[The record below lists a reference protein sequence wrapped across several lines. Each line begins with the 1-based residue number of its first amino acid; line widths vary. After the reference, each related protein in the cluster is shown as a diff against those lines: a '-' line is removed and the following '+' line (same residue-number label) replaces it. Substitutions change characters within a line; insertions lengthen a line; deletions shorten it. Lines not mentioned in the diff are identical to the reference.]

1 MASMLKDP
9 PIATNV
15 IVRIII
21 YRALTF
27 RKEKDIKD

>member
-15 IVRIII
+15 KVKIII
-21 YRALTF
+21 YKALTF
-27 RKEKDIKD
+27 RNENNI

>member
-1 MASMLKDP
+1 MLKDP

-15 IVRIII
+15 KVKIII

-27 RKEKDIKD
+27 RNEKEI

>member
-1 MASMLKDP
+1 MTSMLKDP

-15 IVRIII
+15 KVKIII

-27 RKEKDIKD
+27 RNEKEIQD